1 MVPKKGN
8 EMTLVLRILLDILN
22 EGLMY
27 ALLAMGMYITYSILD
42 FPDLSVDGTFPLGA
56 VLSGVMIY
64 NGVNPWLAL
73 LAAFA
78 AGMAAG
84 VLTGLMHVKLHITPL
99 LCGIIMYTAMLSVN
113 LVILKAGTGGGAMV
127 SFGTKDTIFSYGI
140 MSNVPKYVQI
150 GDTDFYFRTVIMSL
164 VLVVV
169 CKLILD
175 IYLKTKHGL
184 LLRATGANDKYTVML
199 GKDPGTLKI
208 FGLALGN
215 GFAALAGSVIAQN
228 KTSADQQMGV
238 GMVVLGLASVIIGL
252 SLFKRVKFMKG
263 TTMVILGSIVYKAAY
278 QLVLWL
284 GLPTEYNNLM
294 KALIFLIALVL
305 GGGEI
310 KKFIAAL
317 GKKPES
323 VNSSGRLS
331 LMGITKIF
339 NKGTVDENKLFDNLS
354 LDVSDGEFISVVG
367 SNGSGKTT
375 MLNIVCGGVEPDAG
389 AVAFN
394 GNNIIYMKEFQRAR
408 RIGRVL
414 QDPKMGTCGSLTIL
428 ENMALADNKN
438 NTYGL
443 TPALNPARVEYY
455 KDLLKSC
462 GMGLENRLGVLAG
475 SLSGGQRQAL
485 ALVIATMSDIDLLI
499 LDEHTAAL
507 DPKSSETLMQITDRV
522 VKEKHLT
529 TLMVTHNLRF
539 AVEYGSR
546 LIMMHSGKAVMD
558 ISGEQKQNLDID
570 DILGKFNEISI
581 ECGN

>member
-1 MVPKKGN
+1 
-8 EMTLVLRILLDILN
+8 MTLVINILIDILN

-56 VLSGVMIY
+56 VLSGVLIIQ
-64 NGVNPWLAL
+64 GVDPWLCL
-73 LAAFA
+73 VISFA

-84 VLTGLMHVKLHITPL
+84 VLTGLMHVKLRITPL

-113 LVILKAGTGGGAMV
+113 LVILKAGTDGKAV
-127 SFGTKDTIFSYGI
+127 ASFFTKNTIFNSGI
-140 MSNVPKYVQI
+140 ASLIPKNV
-150 GDTDFYFRTVIMSL
+150 GEGGFYIRTVVISL
-164 VLVVV
+164 ILVIV
-169 CKLILD
+169 CKLLLD
-175 IYLKTKHGL
+175 LYLKTKHGL

-199 GKDPGTLKI
+199 GRNPGSMKI

-228 KTSADQQMGV
+228 KGSADQQMGI

-252 SLFKRVKFMKG
+252 SLFRRVKFMKG
-263 TTMVILGSIVYKAAY
+263 TTMVILGSLVYKAAY
-278 QLVLWL
+278 QIVLSL
-284 GLPTEYNNLM
+284 GIPTDFNNLM
-294 KALIFLIALVL
+294 KALIFLVALVL
-305 GGGEI
+305 GGSELRKLI
-310 KKFIAAL
+310 TSL
-317 GKKPES
+317 GKKPELVKS
-323 VNSSGRLS
+323 DSKLALS
-331 LMGITKIF
+331 NITKVF
-339 NKGTVDENKLFDNLS
+339 NRGTVDESKLFDNFT
-354 LDVSDGEFISVVG
+354 LDVNDGDFISVVG

-375 MLNIVCGGVEPDAG
+375 MLNIVCGGIQPDSG
-389 AVAFN
+389 AVVFN
-394 GNNIIYMKEFQRAR
+394 GENIVLSKEYERAR
-408 RIGRVL
+408 KIGRVL

-428 ENMALADNKN
+428 ENLALADNKLHPF
-438 NTYGL
+438 GL
-443 TPALNPARVEYY
+443 SPAVNRKREEHY
-455 KDLLKSC
+455 KKLLESC
-462 GMGLENRLGVLAG
+462 GMGLENRMGVLAG

-485 ALVIATMSDIDLLI
+485 ALIIATMADIDLLI

-507 DPKSSETLMQITDRV
+507 DPKSSETLMKITEKV

-546 LIMMHSGKAVMD
+546 LVMMHGGSAVMD
-558 ISGEQKQNLDID
+558 IDGEAKKNLVVD

>member
-1 MVPKKGN
+1 
-8 EMTLVLRILLDILN
+8 MTLVINILIDILN

-56 VLSGVMIY
+56 VLSGVLIIQ
-64 NGVNPWLAL
+64 GVDPWLCL
-73 LAAFA
+73 VISFA

-84 VLTGLMHVKLHITPL
+84 VLTGLMHVKLRITPL

-113 LVILKAGTGGGAMV
+113 LVILKAGTDGKAV
-127 SFGTKDTIFSYGI
+127 ASFFTKNTIFNSGI
-140 MSNVPKYVQI
+140 ASLIPKNI
-150 GDTDFYFRTVIMSL
+150 GEGGFYIRTVVIALIL
-164 VLVVV
+164 VIV
-169 CKLILD
+169 CKLLLD
-175 IYLKTKHGL
+175 LYLKTKHGL

-199 GKDPGTLKI
+199 GRNPGSMKI

-228 KTSADQQMGV
+228 KGSADQQMGI

-252 SLFKRVKFMKG
+252 SLFRRVKFMKG
-263 TTMVILGSIVYKAAY
+263 TTMVILGSLVYKAAY
-278 QLVLWL
+278 QIVLSL
-284 GLPTEYNNLM
+284 GIPTDFNNLM
-294 KALIFLIALVL
+294 KALIFLVALVL
-305 GGGEI
+305 GGSEL
-310 KKFIAAL
+310 KKLITSL
-317 GKKPES
+317 GKKPEPVKS
-323 VNSSGRLS
+323 DSKLALS
-331 LMGITKIF
+331 NITKVF
-339 NKGTVDENKLFDNLS
+339 NRGTVDESKLFDNFT
-354 LDVSDGEFISVVG
+354 LDVNDGDFISVVG

-375 MLNIVCGGVEPDAG
+375 MLNIVCGGIQPDSG
-389 AVAFN
+389 AVVFN
-394 GNNIIYMKEFQRAR
+394 GENIVLSKEYERAR
-408 RIGRVL
+408 KIGRVL

-428 ENMALADNKN
+428 ENLALADNKLHPF
-438 NTYGL
+438 GL
-443 TPALNPARVEYY
+443 SPAVNRKREEHY
-455 KDLLKSC
+455 KKLLESC
-462 GMGLENRLGVLAG
+462 GMGLENRMGVLAG

-485 ALVIATMSDIDLLI
+485 ALIIATMADIDLLI

-507 DPKSSETLMQITDRV
+507 DPKSSETLMKITEKV

-546 LIMMHSGKAVMD
+546 LVMMHGGNAVMD
-558 ISGEQKQNLDID
+558 IDGEAKKNLVVD

>member
-1 MVPKKGN
+1 
-8 EMTLVLRILLDILN
+8 MTLVINILLDILN

-56 VLSGVMIY
+56 VLSGVLIL
-64 NGVNPWLAL
+64 NGVDPWLSL
-73 LAAFA
+73 VISFA

-113 LVILKAGTGGGAMV
+113 LVILKAGTDGGAV
-127 SFGTKDTIFSYGI
+127 ASFFTKDTIFNSGVASYI
-140 MSNVPKYVQI
+140 PKSV
-150 GDTDFYFRTVIMSL
+150 GGFYIRTAIISL
-164 VLVVV
+164 VIVIV
-169 CKLILD
+169 CKLLLD
-175 IYLKTKHGL
+175 LYLRTKHGL

-199 GKDPGTLKI
+199 GKDPGTIKI

-228 KTSADQQMGV
+228 KGSADQQMGV

-263 TTMVILGSIVYKAAY
+263 TTMVILGSLVYKAAY
-278 QLVLWL
+278 QIVLSL
-284 GLPTEYNNLM
+284 GLPTDYNNLM

-305 GGGEI
+305 GGGEL
-310 KKFIAAL
+310 KKLVAAL
-317 GKKPES
+317 GRKPEPADS
-323 VNSSGRLS
+323 KSRLALSS
-331 LMGITKIF
+331 ITKIF
-339 NKGTVDENKLFDNLS
+339 NRGTVDENKLFDNFT
-354 LDVSDGEFISVVG
+354 LDVKDGDFISVVG

-375 MLNIVCGGVEPDAG
+375 MLNVVCGGVEPDSG
-389 AVAFN
+389 AVVFN
-394 GNNIIYMKEFQRAR
+394 GKNIVMMKEFQRAR

-428 ENMALADNKN
+428 ENLALADNKN
-438 NTYGL
+438 NSYGL
-443 TPALNPARVEYY
+443 TPAVNNSRVEYY
-455 KDLLKSC
+455 KELLSSC
-462 GMGLENRLGVLAG
+462 GMGLENRMGVLAG

-485 ALVIATMSDIDLLI
+485 ALIIATMSDIDLLI

-507 DPKSSETLMQITDRV
+507 DPKSSETLMRITDKV

-546 LIMMHSGKAVMD
+546 LIMMHGGKAVMD
-558 ISGEQKQNLDID
+558 IDGEQKKDLVVD

>member
-1 MVPKKGN
+1 
-8 EMTLVLRILLDILN
+8 MTLVINILIDILN

-56 VLSGVMIY
+56 VLSGVLIIQ
-64 NGVNPWLAL
+64 GVDPWLCL
-73 LAAFA
+73 VISFA

-84 VLTGLMHVKLHITPL
+84 VLTGLMHVKLRITPL

-113 LVILKAGTGGGAMV
+113 LVILKVGTDGKAV
-127 SFGTKDTIFSYGI
+127 ASFFTKNTIFNSGI
-140 MSNVPKYVQI
+140 ASLIPKNI
-150 GDTDFYFRTVIMSL
+150 GEGGFYIRTVVIALILVIM
-164 VLVVV
+164 
-169 CKLILD
+169 CKLLLD
-175 IYLKTKHGL
+175 LYLKTKHGL

-199 GKDPGTLKI
+199 GRNPGSMKI

-228 KTSADQQMGV
+228 KGSADQQMGI

-252 SLFKRVKFMKG
+252 SLFRRVKFMKG
-263 TTMVILGSIVYKAAY
+263 TTMVILGSLVYKAAY
-278 QLVLWL
+278 QIVLSL
-284 GLPTEYNNLM
+284 GIPTDFNNLM
-294 KALIFLIALVL
+294 KALIFLVALVL
-305 GGGEI
+305 GGSELRKLI
-310 KKFIAAL
+310 TSL
-317 GKKPES
+317 GKKPEPVKS
-323 VNSSGRLS
+323 DSKLALS
-331 LMGITKIF
+331 NITKVF
-339 NKGTVDENKLFDNLS
+339 NRGTVDENKLFDNFT
-354 LDVSDGEFISVVG
+354 LDVNDGDFISVVG

-375 MLNIVCGGVEPDAG
+375 MLNIVCGGIEPDSG
-389 AVAFN
+389 AVVFN
-394 GNNIIYMKEFQRAR
+394 GENIVLSKEYERAR
-408 RIGRVL
+408 KIGRVL

-428 ENMALADNKN
+428 ENLALADNKLHPF
-438 NTYGL
+438 GL
-443 TPALNPARVEYY
+443 SPAVNRKREEHY
-455 KDLLKSC
+455 KKLLESC
-462 GMGLENRLGVLAG
+462 GMGLENRMGVLAG

-485 ALVIATMSDIDLLI
+485 ALIIATMADIDLLI

-507 DPKSSETLMQITDRV
+507 DPKSSETLMKITEKV

-546 LIMMHSGKAVMD
+546 LVMMHGGSAVMD
-558 ISGEQKQNLDID
+558 IDGEAKKNLVVD

>member
-1 MVPKKGN
+1 
-8 EMTLVLRILLDILN
+8 MTLVINILLDILN

-56 VLSGVMIY
+56 VLSGVLILK
-64 NGVNPWLAL
+64 GVDPWLSL
-73 LAAFA
+73 VISFA

-113 LVILKAGTGGGAMV
+113 LVILKAGTDGGAV
-127 SFGTKDTIFSYGI
+127 ASFFTKDTIFNSGVASYI
-140 MSNVPKYVQI
+140 PKSV
-150 GDTDFYFRTVIMSL
+150 GGFYIRTAIISL
-164 VLVVV
+164 VIVIV
-169 CKLILD
+169 CKLLLD
-175 IYLKTKHGL
+175 LYLRTKHGL

-199 GKDPGTLKI
+199 GKDPGTIKI

-228 KTSADQQMGV
+228 KGSADQQMGV

-263 TTMVILGSIVYKAAY
+263 TTMVILGSLVYKAAY
-278 QLVLWL
+278 QIVLSL
-284 GLPTEYNNLM
+284 GLPTDYNNLM

-305 GGGEI
+305 GGGEL
-310 KKFIAAL
+310 KKLIAAL
-317 GKKPES
+317 GRKPEPADS
-323 VNSSGRLS
+323 KSRLALSS
-331 LMGITKIF
+331 ITKIF
-339 NKGTVDENKLFDNLS
+339 NRGTVDENKLFDNFT
-354 LDVSDGEFISVVG
+354 LDVKDGDFISVVG

-375 MLNIVCGGVEPDAG
+375 MLNVVCGGVEPDSG
-389 AVAFN
+389 AVVFN
-394 GNNIIYMKEFQRAR
+394 GKNIVMMKEFQRAR

-428 ENMALADNKN
+428 ENLALADNKN
-438 NTYGL
+438 NSYGL
-443 TPALNPARVEYY
+443 TPAVNNSRVEYY
-455 KDLLKSC
+455 KELLSSC
-462 GMGLENRLGVLAG
+462 GMGLENRMGVLAG

-485 ALVIATMSDIDLLI
+485 ALIIATMSDIDLLI

-507 DPKSSETLMQITDRV
+507 DPKSSETLMRITDKV

-546 LIMMHSGKAVMD
+546 LVMMHGGKAVMD
-558 ISGEQKQNLDID
+558 IDGEQKKDLVVD

>member
-1 MVPKKGN
+1 
-8 EMTLVLRILLDILN
+8 MTLVINILLDILN

-56 VLSGVMIY
+56 VLSGVLILQ
-64 NGVNPWLAL
+64 GVDPWLCL
-73 LAAFA
+73 LISFA

-84 VLTGLMHVKLHITPL
+84 VLTGLMHVKLRITPL

-113 LVILKAGTGGGAMV
+113 LVILKAGTDGGAV
-127 SFGTKDTIFSYGI
+127 ASFFTKDTIFNSGLAGFI
-140 MSNVPKYVQI
+140 PKSV
-150 GDTDFYFRTVIMSL
+150 GGFYIRTAVISL
-164 VLVVV
+164 IIVVV
-169 CKLILD
+169 CKLLLD
-175 IYLKTKHGL
+175 LYLKTKHGL
-184 LLRATGANDKYTVML
+184 LLRGTGANDKYTVML
-199 GKDPGTLKI
+199 GKDPGTIKI

-215 GFAALAGSVIAQN
+215 GFAAIAGSVIAQN
-228 KTSADQQMGV
+228 KGSADQQMGV

-263 TTMVILGSIVYKAAY
+263 TTMVILGSLVYKAAY
-278 QLVLWL
+278 QIVLSL
-284 GLPTEYNNLM
+284 GLPTDYNNLM

-305 GGGEI
+305 GGGEL
-310 KKFIAAL
+310 KKLISAI
-317 GKKPES
+317 GRKPEPVQS
-323 VNSSGRLS
+323 ANRLS
-331 LMGITKIF
+331 LSKITKIF
-339 NKGTVDENKLFDNLS
+339 NRGTVDENKLFDEFS
-354 LDVSDGEFISVVG
+354 LDVKDGDFISVVG

-375 MLNIVCGGVEPDAG
+375 MLNVVCGGVEPDSG
-389 AVAFN
+389 AVVFN
-394 GNNIIYMKEFQRAR
+394 GQNIAMMKEFQRAR

-428 ENMALADNKN
+428 ENLALADNKN
-438 NTYGL
+438 HSFGL
-443 TPALNPARVEYY
+443 TPAVNPAREQYY
-455 KDLLKSC
+455 KKLLESC
-462 GMGLENRLGVLAG
+462 GMGLENRMGVLAG

-485 ALVIATMSDIDLLI
+485 ALIIATMSDIDLLI

-507 DPKSSETLMQITDRV
+507 DPKSSETLMKITDKV
-522 VKEKHLT
+522 VKEKHIT

-546 LIMMHSGKAVMD
+546 LVMMHGGRAVMD
-558 ISGEQKQNLDID
+558 IDGDEKQKLVVD

>member
-1 MVPKKGN
+1 
-8 EMTLVLRILLDILN
+8 MTLVINILIDILN

-56 VLSGVMIY
+56 VLSGVLIIQ
-64 NGVNPWLAL
+64 GVDPWLCL
-73 LAAFA
+73 VISFA

-84 VLTGLMHVKLHITPL
+84 VLTGLMHVKLRITPL

-113 LVILKAGTGGGAMV
+113 LVILKAGTDGKAV
-127 SFGTKDTIFSYGI
+127 ASFFTKNTIFNSGI
-140 MSNVPKYVQI
+140 ASLIPKNI
-150 GDTDFYFRTVIMSL
+150 GEGGFYIRTVVIALILVIM
-164 VLVVV
+164 
-169 CKLILD
+169 CKLLLD
-175 IYLKTKHGL
+175 LYLKTKHGL

-199 GKDPGTLKI
+199 GRNPGSMKI

-228 KTSADQQMGV
+228 KGSADQQMGI

-252 SLFKRVKFMKG
+252 SLFRRVKFMKG
-263 TTMVILGSIVYKAAY
+263 TTMVILGSLVYKAAY
-278 QLVLWL
+278 QIVLSL
-284 GLPTEYNNLM
+284 GIPTDFNNLM
-294 KALIFLIALVL
+294 KALIFLVALVL
-305 GGGEI
+305 GGSELRKLI
-310 KKFIAAL
+310 TSL
-317 GKKPES
+317 GKKPEPVKS
-323 VNSSGRLS
+323 DSKLALS
-331 LMGITKIF
+331 NITKVF
-339 NKGTVDENKLFDNLS
+339 NRGTVDENKLFDNFT
-354 LDVSDGEFISVVG
+354 LDVNDGDFISVVG

-375 MLNIVCGGVEPDAG
+375 MLNIVCGGIQPDSG
-389 AVAFN
+389 AVVFN
-394 GNNIIYMKEFQRAR
+394 GENIVLSKEYERAR
-408 RIGRVL
+408 KIGRVL

-428 ENMALADNKN
+428 ENLALADNKLHPF
-438 NTYGL
+438 GL
-443 TPALNPARVEYY
+443 SPAVNRKREEHY
-455 KDLLKSC
+455 KKLLESC
-462 GMGLENRLGVLAG
+462 GMGLENRMGVLAG

-485 ALVIATMSDIDLLI
+485 ALIIATMADIDLLI

-507 DPKSSETLMQITDRV
+507 DPKSSETLMKITEKV

-546 LIMMHSGKAVMD
+546 LVMMHGGNAVMD
-558 ISGEQKQNLDID
+558 IDGEAKKNLVVD

>member
-1 MVPKKGN
+1 
-8 EMTLVLRILLDILN
+8 MTLVINILLDILN

-56 VLSGVMIY
+56 VLSGVLILK
-64 NGVNPWLAL
+64 GVDPWLSL
-73 LAAFA
+73 VISFV
-78 AGMAAG
+78 AGMVAG

-113 LVILKAGTGGGAMV
+113 LVILKAGTDGGAV
-127 SFGTKDTIFSYGI
+127 ASFFTKDTIFNSGMASYI
-140 MSNVPKYVQI
+140 PKSV
-150 GDTDFYFRTVIMSL
+150 GGFYIRTAIISL
-164 VLVVV
+164 VIVIV
-169 CKLILD
+169 CKLLLD
-175 IYLKTKHGL
+175 LYLRTKHGL

-199 GKDPGTLKI
+199 GKDPGTIKI

-228 KTSADQQMGV
+228 KGSADQQMGV

-263 TTMVILGSIVYKAAY
+263 TTMVILGSLVYKAAY
-278 QLVLWL
+278 QIVLSL
-284 GLPTEYNNLM
+284 GLPTDYNNLM

-305 GGGEI
+305 GGGEL
-310 KKFIAAL
+310 KKLVAAFCR
-317 GKKPES
+317 KPEPADS
-323 VNSSGRLS
+323 KSRLALSS
-331 LMGITKIF
+331 ITKIF
-339 NKGTVDENKLFDNLS
+339 NRGTVDENKLFDNFT
-354 LDVSDGEFISVVG
+354 LDVKDGDFISVVG

-375 MLNIVCGGVEPDAG
+375 MLNVVCGGVEPDSG
-389 AVAFN
+389 AVVFN
-394 GNNIIYMKEFQRAR
+394 GKNIVMMKEFQRAR

-428 ENMALADNKN
+428 ENLALADNKN
-438 NTYGL
+438 NSYGL
-443 TPALNPARVEYY
+443 TPAVNTSRVEYY
-455 KDLLKSC
+455 KELLSSC
-462 GMGLENRLGVLAG
+462 GMGLENRMGVLAG

-485 ALVIATMSDIDLLI
+485 ALIIATMSDIDLLI

-507 DPKSSETLMQITDRV
+507 DPKSSETLMRITDKV

-546 LIMMHSGKAVMD
+546 LVMMHGGKAVMD
-558 ISGEQKQNLDID
+558 IDGEQKKDLVVD

>member
-1 MVPKKGN
+1 
-8 EMTLVLRILLDILN
+8 MTLVINILLDILN

-56 VLSGVMIY
+56 VLSGVLILK
-64 NGVNPWLAL
+64 GVDPWLSL
-73 LAAFA
+73 VISFV

-113 LVILKAGTGGGAMV
+113 LVILKAGTDGGAV
-127 SFGTKDTIFSYGI
+127 ASFFTKDTIFNSGMASYI
-140 MSNVPKYVQI
+140 PKSV
-150 GDTDFYFRTVIMSL
+150 GGFYIRTAIISL
-164 VLVVV
+164 VIVIV
-169 CKLILD
+169 CKLLLD
-175 IYLKTKHGL
+175 LYLRTKHGL

-199 GKDPGTLKI
+199 GKDPGTIKI

-228 KTSADQQMGV
+228 KGSADQQMGV

-263 TTMVILGSIVYKAAY
+263 TTMVILGSLVYKAAY
-278 QLVLWL
+278 QIVLSL
-284 GLPTEYNNLM
+284 GLPTDYNNLM

-305 GGGEI
+305 GGGEL
-310 KKFIAAL
+310 KKLIAAL
-317 GKKPES
+317 GRKPEPADS
-323 VNSSGRLS
+323 KSRLALSS
-331 LMGITKIF
+331 ITKIF
-339 NKGTVDENKLFDNLS
+339 NRGTVDENKLFDNFT
-354 LDVSDGEFISVVG
+354 LDVKDGDFISVVG

-375 MLNIVCGGVEPDAG
+375 MLNVVCGGVEPDSG
-389 AVAFN
+389 AVVFN
-394 GNNIIYMKEFQRAR
+394 GKNIVMMKEFQRAR

-428 ENMALADNKN
+428 ENLALADNKN
-438 NTYGL
+438 NSYGL
-443 TPALNPARVEYY
+443 TPAVNTSRVEYY
-455 KDLLKSC
+455 KELLSSC
-462 GMGLENRLGVLAG
+462 GMGLENRMGVLAG

-485 ALVIATMSDIDLLI
+485 ALIIATMSDIDLLI

-507 DPKSSETLMQITDRV
+507 DPKSSETLMRITDKV

-546 LIMMHSGKAVMD
+546 LVMMHGGKAVMD
-558 ISGEQKQNLDID
+558 IDGEQKKDLVVD

>member
-1 MVPKKGN
+1 
-8 EMTLVLRILLDILN
+8 MTLVINILIDILN

-56 VLSGVMIY
+56 VLSGVLIIQ
-64 NGVNPWLAL
+64 GVDPWLCL
-73 LAAFA
+73 VISFA

-84 VLTGLMHVKLHITPL
+84 VLTGLMHVKLRITPL

-113 LVILKAGTGGGAMV
+113 LVILKAGTDGKAVASFFTKNTIVNSGIASLIPKNIGEGG
-127 SFGTKDTIFSYGI
+127 
-140 MSNVPKYVQI
+140 
-150 GDTDFYFRTVIMSL
+150 FYIRTVVIALIL
-164 VLVVV
+164 VIV
-169 CKLILD
+169 CKLLLD
-175 IYLKTKHGL
+175 LYLKTKHGL

-199 GKDPGTLKI
+199 GRNPGSMKI

-228 KTSADQQMGV
+228 KGSADQQMGI

-252 SLFKRVKFMKG
+252 SLFRRVKFMKG
-263 TTMVILGSIVYKAAY
+263 TTMVILGSLVYKAAY
-278 QLVLWL
+278 QIVLSL
-284 GLPTEYNNLM
+284 GIPTDFNNLM
-294 KALIFLIALVL
+294 KALIFLVALVL
-305 GGGEI
+305 GGSELRKLI
-310 KKFIAAL
+310 TSL
-317 GKKPES
+317 GKKPEPVKS
-323 VNSSGRLS
+323 DSKLALS
-331 LMGITKIF
+331 NITKVF
-339 NKGTVDENKLFDNLS
+339 NRGTVDESKLFDNFT
-354 LDVSDGEFISVVG
+354 LDVNDGDFISVVG

-375 MLNIVCGGVEPDAG
+375 MLNIVCGGIQPDSG
-389 AVAFN
+389 AVVFN
-394 GNNIIYMKEFQRAR
+394 GENIVLSKEYERAR
-408 RIGRVL
+408 KIGRVL

-428 ENMALADNKN
+428 ENLALADNKLHPF
-438 NTYGL
+438 GL
-443 TPALNPARVEYY
+443 SPAVNRKREEHY
-455 KDLLKSC
+455 KKLLESC
-462 GMGLENRLGVLAG
+462 GMGLENRMGVLAG

-485 ALVIATMSDIDLLI
+485 ALIIATMADIDLLI

-507 DPKSSETLMQITDRV
+507 DPKSSETLMKITEKV

-546 LIMMHSGKAVMD
+546 LVMMHGGSAVMD
-558 ISGEQKQNLDID
+558 IDGEAKKNLVVD

>member
-1 MVPKKGN
+1 
-8 EMTLVLRILLDILN
+8 MTLVINILIDILN

-56 VLSGVMIY
+56 VLSGVLIIQ
-64 NGVNPWLAL
+64 GVDPWLCL
-73 LAAFA
+73 VLSFA

-84 VLTGLMHVKLHITPL
+84 VLTGLMHVKLRITPL

-113 LVILKAGTGGGAMV
+113 LVILKAGTDGKAV
-127 SFGTKDTIFSYGI
+127 ASFFTKNTIFNSGI
-140 MSNVPKYVQI
+140 ASLIPKNI
-150 GDTDFYFRTVIMSL
+150 GEGGFYIRTVVIALIL
-164 VLVVV
+164 VIV
-169 CKLILD
+169 CKLLLD
-175 IYLKTKHGL
+175 LYLKTKHGL

-199 GKDPGTLKI
+199 GRNPGSMKI

-228 KTSADQQMGV
+228 KGSADQQMGI

-252 SLFKRVKFMKG
+252 SLFRRVKFMKG
-263 TTMVILGSIVYKAAY
+263 TTMVILGSLVYKAAY
-278 QLVLWL
+278 QIVLSL
-284 GLPTEYNNLM
+284 GIPTDFNNLM
-294 KALIFLIALVL
+294 KALIFLVALVL
-305 GGGEI
+305 GGSEI
-310 KKFIAAL
+310 KKLITSL
-317 GKKPES
+317 GKKPEPVKS
-323 VNSSGRLS
+323 DSKLALS
-331 LMGITKIF
+331 NITKVF
-339 NKGTVDENKLFDNLS
+339 NRGTVDENKLFDNFT
-354 LDVSDGEFISVVG
+354 LDVNDGDFISVVG

-375 MLNIVCGGVEPDAG
+375 MLNIVCGGIQPDSG
-389 AVAFN
+389 AVVFN
-394 GNNIIYMKEFQRAR
+394 GENIVLSKEYERAR
-408 RIGRVL
+408 KIGRVL

-428 ENMALADNKN
+428 ENLALADNKLHPF
-438 NTYGL
+438 GL
-443 TPALNPARVEYY
+443 SPAVNRKREEHY
-455 KDLLKSC
+455 KKLLESC
-462 GMGLENRLGVLAG
+462 GMGLENRMGVLAG

-485 ALVIATMSDIDLLI
+485 ALIIATMADIDLLI

-507 DPKSSETLMQITDRV
+507 DPKSSETLMKITEKV

-546 LIMMHSGKAVMD
+546 LVMMHGGSAVMD
-558 ISGEQKQNLDID
+558 IDGEAKKNLVVD

>member
-1 MVPKKGN
+1 
-8 EMTLVLRILLDILN
+8 MTLVINILIDILN

-56 VLSGVMIY
+56 VLSGVLIIQ
-64 NGVNPWLAL
+64 GVDPWLCL
-73 LAAFA
+73 VISFA

-84 VLTGLMHVKLHITPL
+84 VLTGLMHVKLRITPL

-113 LVILKAGTGGGAMV
+113 LVILKAGTDGKAV
-127 SFGTKDTIFSYGI
+127 ASFFTKNTIFNSGI
-140 MSNVPKYVQI
+140 ASLIPKNI
-150 GDTDFYFRTVIMSL
+150 GEGGFYIRTVVIALIL
-164 VLVVV
+164 VIV
-169 CKLILD
+169 CKLLLD
-175 IYLKTKHGL
+175 LYLKTKHGL

-199 GKDPGTLKI
+199 GRNPGSMKI

-228 KTSADQQMGV
+228 KGSADQQMGI

-252 SLFKRVKFMKG
+252 SLFRRVKFMKG
-263 TTMVILGSIVYKAAY
+263 TTMVILGSLVYKAAY
-278 QLVLWL
+278 QIVLSL
-284 GLPTEYNNLM
+284 GIPTDFNNLM
-294 KALIFLIALVL
+294 KALIFLVALVL
-305 GGGEI
+305 GGSELRKLI
-310 KKFIAAL
+310 TSL
-317 GKKPES
+317 GKKPEPVKS
-323 VNSSGRLS
+323 DSKLALS
-331 LMGITKIF
+331 NITKVF
-339 NKGTVDENKLFDNLS
+339 NRGTVDESKLFDNFT
-354 LDVSDGEFISVVG
+354 LDVNDGDFISVVG

-375 MLNIVCGGVEPDAG
+375 MLNIVCGGIQPESG
-389 AVAFN
+389 AVVFN
-394 GNNIIYMKEFQRAR
+394 GENIVLSKEYERAR
-408 RIGRVL
+408 KIGRVL

-428 ENMALADNKN
+428 ENLALADNKLHPF
-438 NTYGL
+438 GL
-443 TPALNPARVEYY
+443 SPAVNRKREEHY
-455 KDLLKSC
+455 KKLLESC
-462 GMGLENRLGVLAG
+462 GMGLENRMGVLAG

-485 ALVIATMSDIDLLI
+485 ALIIATMADIDLLI

-507 DPKSSETLMQITDRV
+507 DPKSSETLMKITEKV

-546 LIMMHSGKAVMD
+546 LVMMHGGSAVMD
-558 ISGEQKQNLDID
+558 IDGEAKKNLVVD

>member
-1 MVPKKGN
+1 
-8 EMTLVLRILLDILN
+8 MTLVINILIDILN

-56 VLSGVMIY
+56 VLSGVLIIQ
-64 NGVNPWLAL
+64 GVDPWLCL
-73 LAAFA
+73 VISFA

-84 VLTGLMHVKLHITPL
+84 VLTGLMHVKLRITPL

-113 LVILKAGTGGGAMV
+113 LVILKVGTDGKAV
-127 SFGTKDTIFSYGI
+127 ASFFTKNTIFNSGI
-140 MSNVPKYVQI
+140 ASLIPKNI
-150 GDTDFYFRTVIMSL
+150 GEGGFYIRTVVIALIL
-164 VLVVV
+164 VIV
-169 CKLILD
+169 CKLLLD
-175 IYLKTKHGL
+175 LYLKTKHGL

-199 GKDPGTLKI
+199 GRNPGSMKI

-228 KTSADQQMGV
+228 KGSADQQMGI

-252 SLFKRVKFMKG
+252 SLFRRVKFMKG
-263 TTMVILGSIVYKAAY
+263 TTMVILGSLVYKAAY
-278 QLVLWL
+278 QIVLSL
-284 GLPTEYNNLM
+284 GIPTDFNNLM
-294 KALIFLIALVL
+294 KALIFLVALVL
-305 GGGEI
+305 GGSELR
-310 KKFIAAL
+310 KFITSL
-317 GKKPES
+317 GKKPEPVKS
-323 VNSSGRLS
+323 DSKLALS
-331 LMGITKIF
+331 NITKVF
-339 NKGTVDENKLFDNLS
+339 NRGTVDESKLFDNFT
-354 LDVSDGEFISVVG
+354 LDVNDGDFISVVG

-375 MLNIVCGGVEPDAG
+375 MLNIVCGGIQPDSG
-389 AVAFN
+389 AVVFN
-394 GNNIIYMKEFQRAR
+394 GENIVLSKEYERAR
-408 RIGRVL
+408 KIGRVL

-428 ENMALADNKN
+428 ENLALADNKLHPF
-438 NTYGL
+438 GL
-443 TPALNPARVEYY
+443 SPAVNRKREEHY
-455 KDLLKSC
+455 KKLLESC
-462 GMGLENRLGVLAG
+462 GMGLENRMGVLAG

-485 ALVIATMSDIDLLI
+485 ALIIATMADIDLLI

-507 DPKSSETLMQITDRV
+507 DPKSSETLMKITEKV

-546 LIMMHSGKAVMD
+546 LVMMHGGSAVMD
-558 ISGEQKQNLDID
+558 IDGEAKKNLVVD

>member
-1 MVPKKGN
+1 
-8 EMTLVLRILLDILN
+8 MTLVINILIDILN

-56 VLSGVMIY
+56 VLSGVLIIQ
-64 NGVNPWLAL
+64 GVDPWLCL
-73 LAAFA
+73 VISFA

-84 VLTGLMHVKLHITPL
+84 VLTGLMHVKLRITPL

-113 LVILKAGTGGGAMV
+113 LVILKVGTDGKAV
-127 SFGTKDTIFSYGI
+127 ASFFTKNTIFNSGI
-140 MSNVPKYVQI
+140 ASLIPKNI
-150 GDTDFYFRTVIMSL
+150 GEGGFYIRTVVIALIL
-164 VLVVV
+164 VIV
-169 CKLILD
+169 CKLLLD
-175 IYLKTKHGL
+175 LYLKTKHGL

-199 GKDPGTLKI
+199 GRNPGSMKI

-228 KTSADQQMGV
+228 KGSADQQMGI

-252 SLFKRVKFMKG
+252 SLFRRVKFMKG
-263 TTMVILGSIVYKAAY
+263 TTMVILGSLVYKAAY
-278 QLVLWL
+278 QIVLSL
-284 GLPTEYNNLM
+284 GIPTDFNNLM
-294 KALIFLIALVL
+294 KALIFLVALVL
-305 GGGEI
+305 GGSELRKLI
-310 KKFIAAL
+310 TSL
-317 GKKPES
+317 GKKPEPVKS
-323 VNSSGRLS
+323 DSKLALS
-331 LMGITKIF
+331 NITKVF
-339 NKGTVDENKLFDNLS
+339 NRGTVDESKLFDNFTLY
-354 LDVSDGEFISVVG
+354 VNDGDFISVVG

-375 MLNIVCGGVEPDAG
+375 MLNIVCGGIQPDSG
-389 AVAFN
+389 AVVFN
-394 GNNIIYMKEFQRAR
+394 GENIVLSKEYERAR
-408 RIGRVL
+408 KIGRVL

-428 ENMALADNKN
+428 ENLALADNKLHPF
-438 NTYGL
+438 GL
-443 TPALNPARVEYY
+443 SPAVNRKREEHY
-455 KDLLKSC
+455 KKLLESC
-462 GMGLENRLGVLAG
+462 GMGLENRMGVLAG

-485 ALVIATMSDIDLLI
+485 ALIIATMADIDLLI

-507 DPKSSETLMQITDRV
+507 DPKSSETLMKITEKV

-546 LIMMHSGKAVMD
+546 LVMMHGGSAVMD
-558 ISGEQKQNLDID
+558 IDGEAKKNLVVD

>member
-1 MVPKKGN
+1 
-8 EMTLVLRILLDILN
+8 MTLVINILLDILN

-56 VLSGVMIY
+56 VLSGVLILK
-64 NGVNPWLAL
+64 GVDPWLSL
-73 LAAFA
+73 VISFA
-78 AGMAAG
+78 AGMVAG

-113 LVILKAGTGGGAMV
+113 LVILKAGTDGGAV
-127 SFGTKDTIFSYGI
+127 ASFFTKDTIFNSGVASYI
-140 MSNVPKYVQI
+140 PKSV
-150 GDTDFYFRTVIMSL
+150 GGFYIRTAIISL
-164 VLVVV
+164 VIVIV
-169 CKLILD
+169 CKLLLD
-175 IYLKTKHGL
+175 LYLRTKHGL

-199 GKDPGTLKI
+199 GKDPGTIKI

-228 KTSADQQMGV
+228 KGSADQQMGV

-263 TTMVILGSIVYKAAY
+263 TTMVILGSLVYKAAY
-278 QLVLWL
+278 QIVLSL
-284 GLPTEYNNLM
+284 GLPTDYNNLM

-305 GGGEI
+305 GGGEL
-310 KKFIAAL
+310 KKLVAAL
-317 GKKPES
+317 GRKPEPADS
-323 VNSSGRLS
+323 KSRLALSS
-331 LMGITKIF
+331 ITKIF
-339 NKGTVDENKLFDNLS
+339 NRGTVDENKLFDNFT
-354 LDVSDGEFISVVG
+354 LDVKDGDFISVVG

-375 MLNIVCGGVEPDAG
+375 MLNVVCGGVEPDSG
-389 AVAFN
+389 AVVFN
-394 GNNIIYMKEFQRAR
+394 GKNIVMMKEFQRAR

-428 ENMALADNKN
+428 ENLALADNKN
-438 NTYGL
+438 NSYGL
-443 TPALNPARVEYY
+443 TPAVNNSRVEYY
-455 KDLLKSC
+455 KELLSSC
-462 GMGLENRLGVLAG
+462 GMGLENRMGVLAG

-485 ALVIATMSDIDLLI
+485 ALIIATMSDIDLLI

-507 DPKSSETLMQITDRV
+507 DPKSSETLMRITDKV

-546 LIMMHSGKAVMD
+546 LIMMHGGKAVMD
-558 ISGEQKQNLDID
+558 IDGEQKKDLVVD

>member
-1 MVPKKGN
+1 
-8 EMTLVLRILLDILN
+8 MTLVINILLDILN

-56 VLSGVMIY
+56 VLSGVLILQ
-64 NGVNPWLAL
+64 GFDPWLCL
-73 LAAFA
+73 LISFA

-84 VLTGLMHVKLHITPL
+84 VLTGLMHVKLRITPL

-113 LVILKAGTGGGAMV
+113 LVILKAGTDGGAV
-127 SFGTKDTIFSYGI
+127 ASFFTKDTIFNSGLAGFI
-140 MSNVPKYVQI
+140 PKSV
-150 GDTDFYFRTVIMSL
+150 GGFYIRTAVISL
-164 VLVVV
+164 IIVVV
-169 CKLILD
+169 CKLLLD
-175 IYLKTKHGL
+175 LYLKTKHGL
-184 LLRATGANDKYTVML
+184 LLRGTGANDKYTVML
-199 GKDPGTLKI
+199 GKDPGTIKI

-215 GFAALAGSVIAQN
+215 GFAAIAGSVIAQN
-228 KTSADQQMGV
+228 KGSADQQMGV

-263 TTMVILGSIVYKAAY
+263 TTMVILGSLIYKAAY
-278 QLVLWL
+278 QIVLSL
-284 GLPTEYNNLM
+284 GLPTDYNNLM

-305 GGGEI
+305 GGGEL
-310 KKFIAAL
+310 KKLISSI
-317 GKKPES
+317 GRKPEPVQS
-323 VNSSGRLS
+323 ANRLS
-331 LMGITKIF
+331 LSKITKIF
-339 NKGTVDENKLFDNLS
+339 NRGTVDENKLFDEFS
-354 LDVSDGEFISVVG
+354 LDVKDGDFISVVG

-375 MLNIVCGGVEPDAG
+375 MLNVVCGGVEPDSG
-389 AVAFN
+389 AVVFN
-394 GNNIIYMKEFQRAR
+394 GQNIAMMKEFQRAR

-428 ENMALADNKN
+428 ENLALADNKN
-438 NTYGL
+438 HSFGL
-443 TPALNPARVEYY
+443 TPAVNPAREQYY
-455 KDLLKSC
+455 KKLLESC
-462 GMGLENRLGVLAG
+462 GMGLENRMGVLAG

-485 ALVIATMSDIDLLI
+485 ALIIATMSDIDLLI

-507 DPKSSETLMQITDRV
+507 DPKSSETLMKITDKV
-522 VKEKHLT
+522 VKEKHIT

-546 LIMMHSGKAVMD
+546 LVMMHGGRAVMD
-558 ISGEQKQNLDID
+558 IDGDEKQKLVVD

>member
-1 MVPKKGN
+1 
-8 EMTLVLRILLDILN
+8 MTLVINILIDILN

-56 VLSGVMIY
+56 VLSGVLIIQ
-64 NGVNPWLAL
+64 GVDPWLCL
-73 LAAFA
+73 VISFA

-84 VLTGLMHVKLHITPL
+84 VLTGLMHVKLRITPL

-113 LVILKAGTGGGAMV
+113 LVILKEGTDGKAV
-127 SFGTKDTIFSYGI
+127 ASFFTKNTIFNSGI
-140 MSNVPKYVQI
+140 ASLIPKNI
-150 GDTDFYFRTVIMSL
+150 GEGGFYIRTVVIALIL
-164 VLVVV
+164 VIV
-169 CKLILD
+169 CKLLLD
-175 IYLKTKHGL
+175 LYLKTKHGL

-199 GKDPGTLKI
+199 GRNPGSMKI

-228 KTSADQQMGV
+228 KGSADQQMGI

-252 SLFKRVKFMKG
+252 SLFRRVKFMKG
-263 TTMVILGSIVYKAAY
+263 TTMVILGSLVYKAAY
-278 QLVLWL
+278 QIVLSL
-284 GLPTEYNNLM
+284 GIPTDFNNLM
-294 KALIFLIALVL
+294 KALIFLVALVL
-305 GGGEI
+305 GGSELRKLI
-310 KKFIAAL
+310 TSL
-317 GKKPES
+317 GKKPEPVKS
-323 VNSSGRLS
+323 DSKLALS
-331 LMGITKIF
+331 NITKVF
-339 NKGTVDENKLFDNLS
+339 NRGTVDESKLFDNFT
-354 LDVSDGEFISVVG
+354 LDVNDGDFISVVG

-375 MLNIVCGGVEPDAG
+375 MLNIVCGGIQPDSG
-389 AVAFN
+389 AVVFN
-394 GNNIIYMKEFQRAR
+394 GENIVLSKEYERAR
-408 RIGRVL
+408 KIGRVL

-428 ENMALADNKN
+428 ENLALADNKLHPF
-438 NTYGL
+438 GL
-443 TPALNPARVEYY
+443 SPAVNRKREEHY
-455 KDLLKSC
+455 KKLLESC
-462 GMGLENRLGVLAG
+462 GMGLENRMGVLAG

-485 ALVIATMSDIDLLI
+485 ALIIATMADIDLLI

-507 DPKSSETLMQITDRV
+507 DPKSSETLMKITEKV

-546 LIMMHSGKAVMD
+546 LVMMHGGSAVMD
-558 ISGEQKQNLDID
+558 IDGEAKKNLVVD

>member
-1 MVPKKGN
+1 
-8 EMTLVLRILLDILN
+8 MTLVINILIDILN

-56 VLSGVMIY
+56 VLSGVLIIQ
-64 NGVNPWLAL
+64 GVDPWLCL
-73 LAAFA
+73 VISFA

-84 VLTGLMHVKLHITPL
+84 VLTGLMHVKLRITPL

-113 LVILKAGTGGGAMV
+113 LVILKAGTDGKAV
-127 SFGTKDTIFSYGI
+127 ASFFTKNTIFNSGI
-140 MSNVPKYVQI
+140 ASLIPKNI
-150 GDTDFYFRTVIMSL
+150 GEGGFYIRTVVIALIL
-164 VLVVV
+164 VIV
-169 CKLILD
+169 CKLLLD
-175 IYLKTKHGL
+175 LYLKTKHGL

-199 GKDPGTLKI
+199 GRNPGSMKI

-228 KTSADQQMGV
+228 KGSADQQMGI

-252 SLFKRVKFMKG
+252 SLFRRVKFMKG
-263 TTMVILGSIVYKAAY
+263 TTMVILGSLVYKAAY
-278 QLVLWL
+278 QIVLSL
-284 GLPTEYNNLM
+284 GIPTDFNNLM
-294 KALIFLIALVL
+294 KALIFLVALVL
-305 GGGEI
+305 GGSELRKLI
-310 KKFIAAL
+310 TSL
-317 GKKPES
+317 DKKPEPVKS
-323 VNSSGRLS
+323 DSKLALS
-331 LMGITKIF
+331 NITKVF
-339 NKGTVDENKLFDNLS
+339 NRGTVDESKLFDNFT
-354 LDVSDGEFISVVG
+354 LDVNDGDFISVVG

-375 MLNIVCGGVEPDAG
+375 MLNIVCGGIQPDSG
-389 AVAFN
+389 AVVFN
-394 GNNIIYMKEFQRAR
+394 GENIVLSKEYERAR
-408 RIGRVL
+408 KIGRVL

-428 ENMALADNKN
+428 ENLALADNKLHPF
-438 NTYGL
+438 GL
-443 TPALNPARVEYY
+443 SPAVNRKREEHY
-455 KDLLKSC
+455 KKLLESC
-462 GMGLENRLGVLAG
+462 GMGLENRMGVLAG

-485 ALVIATMSDIDLLI
+485 ALIIATMADIDLLI

-507 DPKSSETLMQITDRV
+507 DPKSSETLMKITEKV

-546 LIMMHSGKAVMD
+546 LVMMHGGSAVMD
-558 ISGEQKQNLDID
+558 IDGEAKKNLVVD

>member
-1 MVPKKGN
+1 
-8 EMTLVLRILLDILN
+8 MTLVINILIDILN

-56 VLSGVMIY
+56 VLSGVLIIQ
-64 NGVNPWLAL
+64 GVDPWLCL
-73 LAAFA
+73 VISFA

-84 VLTGLMHVKLHITPL
+84 VLTGLMHVKLRITPL

-113 LVILKAGTGGGAMV
+113 LVILKAGTDGKAV
-127 SFGTKDTIFSYGI
+127 ASFFTKNTIFNSGI
-140 MSNVPKYVQI
+140 ASLIPKNI
-150 GDTDFYFRTVIMSL
+150 GEGGFYIRTVVIALIL
-164 VLVVV
+164 VIV
-169 CKLILD
+169 CKLLLD
-175 IYLKTKHGL
+175 LYLKTKHGL

-199 GKDPGTLKI
+199 GRNPGSMKI

-228 KTSADQQMGV
+228 KGSADQQMGI

-252 SLFKRVKFMKG
+252 SLFRRVKFMKG
-263 TTMVILGSIVYKAAY
+263 TTMVIQGSLVYKAAY
-278 QLVLWL
+278 QIVLSL
-284 GLPTEYNNLM
+284 GIPTDFNNLM
-294 KALIFLIALVL
+294 KALIFLVALVL
-305 GGGEI
+305 GGSELRKLI
-310 KKFIAAL
+310 TSL
-317 GKKPES
+317 GKKPEPVKS
-323 VNSSGRLS
+323 DSKLALS
-331 LMGITKIF
+331 NITKVF
-339 NKGTVDENKLFDNLS
+339 NRGTVDESKLFDNFT
-354 LDVSDGEFISVVG
+354 LDVNDGDFISVVG

-375 MLNIVCGGVEPDAG
+375 MLNIVCGGIQPDSG
-389 AVAFN
+389 AVVFN
-394 GNNIIYMKEFQRAR
+394 GENIVLSKEYERAR
-408 RIGRVL
+408 KIGRVL

-428 ENMALADNKN
+428 ENLALADNKLHPF
-438 NTYGL
+438 GL
-443 TPALNPARVEYY
+443 SPAVNRKREEHY
-455 KDLLKSC
+455 KKLLESC
-462 GMGLENRLGVLAG
+462 GMGLENRMGVLAG

-485 ALVIATMSDIDLLI
+485 ALIIATMADIDLLI

-507 DPKSSETLMQITDRV
+507 DPKSSETLMKITEKV

-546 LIMMHSGKAVMD
+546 LVMMHGGSAVMD
-558 ISGEQKQNLDID
+558 IDGEAKKNLVVD

>member
-1 MVPKKGN
+1 
-8 EMTLVLRILLDILN
+8 MTLVINILLDILN

-56 VLSGVMIY
+56 VLSGVLILK
-64 NGVNPWLAL
+64 GVDPWLSL
-73 LAAFA
+73 VISFV

-113 LVILKAGTGGGAMV
+113 LVILKAGTDGGAV
-127 SFGTKDTIFSYGI
+127 ASFFTKDTIFNSGMASYI
-140 MSNVPKYVQI
+140 PKSV
-150 GDTDFYFRTVIMSL
+150 GGFYIRTAIISL
-164 VLVVV
+164 VIVIV
-169 CKLILD
+169 CKLLLD
-175 IYLKTKHGL
+175 LYLRTKHGL

-199 GKDPGTLKI
+199 GKDPGTIKI

-228 KTSADQQMGV
+228 KGSADQQMGV

-263 TTMVILGSIVYKAAY
+263 TTMVILGSLVYKAAY
-278 QLVLWL
+278 QIVLSL
-284 GLPTEYNNLM
+284 GLPTDYNNLM

-305 GGGEI
+305 GGGEL
-310 KKFIAAL
+310 KKLVAAL
-317 GKKPES
+317 GRKPEPADS
-323 VNSSGRLS
+323 KSRLALSS
-331 LMGITKIF
+331 ITKIF
-339 NKGTVDENKLFDNLS
+339 NRGTVDENKLFDNFT
-354 LDVSDGEFISVVG
+354 LDVKDGDFISVVG

-375 MLNIVCGGVEPDAG
+375 MLNVVCGGVEPDSG
-389 AVAFN
+389 AVVFN
-394 GNNIIYMKEFQRAR
+394 GKNIVMMKEFQRAR

-428 ENMALADNKN
+428 ENLALADNKN
-438 NTYGL
+438 NSYGL
-443 TPALNPARVEYY
+443 TPAVNTSRVEYY
-455 KDLLKSC
+455 KELLSSC
-462 GMGLENRLGVLAG
+462 GMGLENRMGVLAG

-485 ALVIATMSDIDLLI
+485 ALIIATMSDIDLLI

-507 DPKSSETLMQITDRV
+507 DPKSSETLMKITDKV

-546 LIMMHSGKAVMD
+546 LVMMHGGKAVMD
-558 ISGEQKQNLDID
+558 IDGEQKKDLVVD

>member
-1 MVPKKGN
+1 
-8 EMTLVLRILLDILN
+8 MTLVINILIDILN

-56 VLSGVMIY
+56 VLSGVLIIQ
-64 NGVNPWLAL
+64 GVDPWLCL
-73 LAAFA
+73 VISFA

-84 VLTGLMHVKLHITPL
+84 VLTGLMHVKLRITPL

-113 LVILKAGTGGGAMV
+113 LVILKAGTDGKAV
-127 SFGTKDTIFSYGI
+127 ASFFTKNTIFNSGI
-140 MSNVPKYVQI
+140 ASLIPKNV
-150 GDTDFYFRTVIMSL
+150 GEGGFYIRTVVISL
-164 VLVVV
+164 ILVIV
-169 CKLILD
+169 CKLLLD
-175 IYLKTKHGL
+175 LYLKTKHGL

-199 GKDPGTLKI
+199 GRNPGSMKI

-228 KTSADQQMGV
+228 KGSADQQMGI

-252 SLFKRVKFMKG
+252 SLFRRVKFMKG
-263 TTMVILGSIVYKAAY
+263 TTMVILGSLVYKAAY
-278 QLVLWL
+278 QIVLSL
-284 GLPTEYNNLM
+284 GIPTDFNNLM
-294 KALIFLIALVL
+294 KALIFLVALVL
-305 GGGEI
+305 GGSELRKLI
-310 KKFIAAL
+310 TSL
-317 GKKPES
+317 GKKPEPVKS
-323 VNSSGRLS
+323 DSKLALS
-331 LMGITKIF
+331 NITKVF
-339 NKGTVDENKLFDNLS
+339 NRGTVDESKLFDNFT
-354 LDVSDGEFISVVG
+354 LDVNDGDFISVVG

-375 MLNIVCGGVEPDAG
+375 MLNIVCGGIQTDSG
-389 AVAFN
+389 AVVFN
-394 GNNIIYMKEFQRAR
+394 GENIVLSKEYERAR
-408 RIGRVL
+408 KIGRVL

-428 ENMALADNKN
+428 ENLALADNKLHPF
-438 NTYGL
+438 GL
-443 TPALNPARVEYY
+443 SPAVNRKREEHY
-455 KDLLKSC
+455 KKLLESC
-462 GMGLENRLGVLAG
+462 GMGLENRMGVLAG

-485 ALVIATMSDIDLLI
+485 ALIIATMADIDLLI

-507 DPKSSETLMQITDRV
+507 DPKSSETLMKITEKV

-546 LIMMHSGKAVMD
+546 LVMMHGGSAVMD
-558 ISGEQKQNLDID
+558 IDGEAKKNLVVD

>member
-1 MVPKKGN
+1 
-8 EMTLVLRILLDILN
+8 MTLVINILIDILN

-56 VLSGVMIY
+56 VLSGVLIIQ
-64 NGVNPWLAL
+64 GVDPWLCL
-73 LAAFA
+73 VISFA

-84 VLTGLMHVKLHITPL
+84 VLTGLMHVKLRITPL

-113 LVILKAGTGGGAMV
+113 LVILKAGTDGKAV
-127 SFGTKDTIFSYGI
+127 ASFFTKDTIFNSGI
-140 MSNVPKYVQI
+140 ASLIPKNI
-150 GDTDFYFRTVIMSL
+150 GEGGFYIRTVVIALIL
-164 VLVVV
+164 VIV
-169 CKLILD
+169 CKLLLD
-175 IYLKTKHGL
+175 LYLKTKHGL

-199 GKDPGTLKI
+199 GRNPGSMKI

-228 KTSADQQMGV
+228 KGSADQQMGI

-252 SLFKRVKFMKG
+252 SLFRRVKFMKG
-263 TTMVILGSIVYKAAY
+263 TTMVILGSLVYKAAY
-278 QLVLWL
+278 QIVLSL
-284 GLPTEYNNLM
+284 GIPTDFNNLM
-294 KALIFLIALVL
+294 KALIFLVALVL
-305 GGGEI
+305 GGSELRKLI
-310 KKFIAAL
+310 TSL
-317 GKKPES
+317 GKKPEPVKS
-323 VNSSGRLS
+323 DSKLALS
-331 LMGITKIF
+331 NITKVF
-339 NKGTVDENKLFDNLS
+339 NRGTVDESKLFDNFT
-354 LDVSDGEFISVVG
+354 LDVNDGDFISVVG

-375 MLNIVCGGVEPDAG
+375 MLNIVCGGIQPDSG
-389 AVAFN
+389 AVVFN
-394 GNNIIYMKEFQRAR
+394 GENIVLSKEYERAR
-408 RIGRVL
+408 KIGRVL

-428 ENMALADNKN
+428 ENLALADNKLHPF
-438 NTYGL
+438 GL
-443 TPALNPARVEYY
+443 SPAVNRKREEHY
-455 KDLLKSC
+455 KKLLESC
-462 GMGLENRLGVLAG
+462 GMGLENRMGVLAG

-485 ALVIATMSDIDLLI
+485 ALIIATMADIDLLI

-507 DPKSSETLMQITDRV
+507 DPKSSETLMKITEKV

-546 LIMMHSGKAVMD
+546 LVMMHGGSAVMD
-558 ISGEQKQNLDID
+558 IDGEAKKNLVVD

>member
-1 MVPKKGN
+1 
-8 EMTLVLRILLDILN
+8 MTLVINILIDILN

-56 VLSGVMIY
+56 VLSGVLIIQ
-64 NGVNPWLAL
+64 GVDPWLCL
-73 LAAFA
+73 VISFA

-84 VLTGLMHVKLHITPL
+84 VLTGLMHVKLRITPL

-113 LVILKAGTGGGAMV
+113 LVILKVGTDGKAVASFFTKNTIFNSGIASLIPQNIGGG
-127 SFGTKDTIFSYGI
+127 G
-140 MSNVPKYVQI
+140 
-150 GDTDFYFRTVIMSL
+150 FYIRTVVIALIL
-164 VLVVV
+164 VIV
-169 CKLILD
+169 CKLLLD
-175 IYLKTKHGL
+175 LYLKTKHGL

-199 GKDPGTLKI
+199 GRNPGSMKI

-228 KTSADQQMGV
+228 KGSADQQMGI

-252 SLFKRVKFMKG
+252 SLFRRVKFMKG
-263 TTMVILGSIVYKAAY
+263 TTMVILGSLVYKAAY
-278 QLVLWL
+278 QIVLSL
-284 GLPTEYNNLM
+284 GIPTDFNNLM
-294 KALIFLIALVL
+294 KALIFLVALVL
-305 GGGEI
+305 GGSELRKLI
-310 KKFIAAL
+310 TSL
-317 GKKPES
+317 GKKPEPVKS
-323 VNSSGRLS
+323 DSKLALS
-331 LMGITKIF
+331 NITKVF
-339 NKGTVDENKLFDNLS
+339 NRGTVDESKLFDNFT
-354 LDVSDGEFISVVG
+354 LDVNDGDFISVVG

-375 MLNIVCGGVEPDAG
+375 MLNIVCGGIQPDSG
-389 AVAFN
+389 AVVFN
-394 GNNIIYMKEFQRAR
+394 GENIVLSKEYERAR
-408 RIGRVL
+408 KIGRVL

-428 ENMALADNKN
+428 ENLALADNKLHPF
-438 NTYGL
+438 GL
-443 TPALNPARVEYY
+443 SPAVNRKREEHY
-455 KDLLKSC
+455 KKLLESC
-462 GMGLENRLGVLAG
+462 GMGLENRMGVLAG

-485 ALVIATMSDIDLLI
+485 ALIIATMADIDLLI

-507 DPKSSETLMQITDRV
+507 DPKSSETLMKITEKV

-546 LIMMHSGKAVMD
+546 LVMMHGGSAVMD
-558 ISGEQKQNLDID
+558 IDGEAKKNLVVD

>member
-1 MVPKKGN
+1 M
-8 EMTLVLRILLDILN
+8 MTLVINILIDILN

-56 VLSGVMIY
+56 VLSGVLIIQ
-64 NGVNPWLAL
+64 GVDPWLCL
-73 LAAFA
+73 VISFA

-84 VLTGLMHVKLHITPL
+84 VLTGLMHVKLRITPL

-113 LVILKAGTGGGAMV
+113 LVILKAGTDGKAV
-127 SFGTKDTIFSYGI
+127 ASFFTKNTIFNSGI
-140 MSNVPKYVQI
+140 ASLIPKNV
-150 GDTDFYFRTVIMSL
+150 GEGGFYIRTVVISFIL
-164 VLVVV
+164 VIV
-169 CKLILD
+169 CKLLLD
-175 IYLKTKHGL
+175 LYLKTKHGL

-199 GKDPGTLKI
+199 GRNPGSMKI

-228 KTSADQQMGV
+228 KGSADQQMGI

-252 SLFKRVKFMKG
+252 SLFRRVKFMKG
-263 TTMVILGSIVYKAAY
+263 TTMVILGSLVYKAAY
-278 QLVLWL
+278 QIVLSL
-284 GLPTEYNNLM
+284 GIPTDFNNLM
-294 KALIFLIALVL
+294 KALIFLVALVL
-305 GGGEI
+305 GGSEI
-310 KKFIAAL
+310 KKLITSL
-317 GKKPES
+317 GKKPEPVKS
-323 VNSSGRLS
+323 DSKLALS
-331 LMGITKIF
+331 NITKVF
-339 NKGTVDENKLFDNLS
+339 NRGTVDENKLFDNFT
-354 LDVSDGEFISVVG
+354 LDINDGDFISVVG

-375 MLNIVCGGVEPDAG
+375 MLNIVCGGIQPDSG
-389 AVAFN
+389 AVVFN
-394 GNNIIYMKEFQRAR
+394 GENIVLSKEYERAR
-408 RIGRVL
+408 KIGRVL

-428 ENMALADNKN
+428 ENLALADNKLHPF
-438 NTYGL
+438 GL
-443 TPALNPARVEYY
+443 SPAVNRKREEHY
-455 KDLLKSC
+455 KKLLESC
-462 GMGLENRLGVLAG
+462 GMGLENRMGVLAG

-485 ALVIATMSDIDLLI
+485 ALIIATMADIDLLI

-507 DPKSSETLMQITDRV
+507 DPKSSETLMKITEKV

-546 LIMMHSGKAVMD
+546 LVMMHGGSAVMD
-558 ISGEQKQNLDID
+558 IDGEAKKNLVVD

>member
-1 MVPKKGN
+1 
-8 EMTLVLRILLDILN
+8 MTLVINILIDILN

-56 VLSGVMIY
+56 VLSGVLIIQ
-64 NGVNPWLAL
+64 GVDPWLCL
-73 LAAFA
+73 VISFA

-84 VLTGLMHVKLHITPL
+84 VLTGLMHVKLRITPL

-113 LVILKAGTGGGAMV
+113 LVILKVGTDGKAV
-127 SFGTKDTIFSYGI
+127 ASFFTKNTIFNSGI
-140 MSNVPKYVQI
+140 ASLIPKNI
-150 GDTDFYFRTVIMSL
+150 GEGGFYIRTVVIALIL
-164 VLVVV
+164 VIV
-169 CKLILD
+169 CKLLLD
-175 IYLKTKHGL
+175 LYLKTKHGL

-199 GKDPGTLKI
+199 GRNPGSMKI

-228 KTSADQQMGV
+228 KGSADQQMGI

-252 SLFKRVKFMKG
+252 SLFRRVKFMKG
-263 TTMVILGSIVYKAAY
+263 TTMVILGSLVYKAAY
-278 QLVLWL
+278 QIVLSL
-284 GLPTEYNNLM
+284 GIPSDFNNLM
-294 KALIFLIALVL
+294 KALIFLVALVL
-305 GGGEI
+305 GGSELRKLI
-310 KKFIAAL
+310 TSL
-317 GKKPES
+317 GKKPEPVKS
-323 VNSSGRLS
+323 DSKLALS
-331 LMGITKIF
+331 NITKVF
-339 NKGTVDENKLFDNLS
+339 NRGTVDESKLFDNFT
-354 LDVSDGEFISVVG
+354 LDVNDGDFISVVG

-375 MLNIVCGGVEPDAG
+375 MLNIVCGGIQPDSG
-389 AVAFN
+389 AVVFN
-394 GNNIIYMKEFQRAR
+394 GENIVLSKEYERAR
-408 RIGRVL
+408 KIGRVL

-428 ENMALADNKN
+428 ENLALADNKLHPF
-438 NTYGL
+438 GL
-443 TPALNPARVEYY
+443 SPAVNRKREEHY
-455 KDLLKSC
+455 KKLLESC
-462 GMGLENRLGVLAG
+462 GMGLENRMGVLAG

-485 ALVIATMSDIDLLI
+485 ALIIATMADIDLLI

-507 DPKSSETLMQITDRV
+507 DPKSSETLMKITEKV

-546 LIMMHSGKAVMD
+546 LVMMHGGSAVMD
-558 ISGEQKQNLDID
+558 IDGEAKKNLVVD